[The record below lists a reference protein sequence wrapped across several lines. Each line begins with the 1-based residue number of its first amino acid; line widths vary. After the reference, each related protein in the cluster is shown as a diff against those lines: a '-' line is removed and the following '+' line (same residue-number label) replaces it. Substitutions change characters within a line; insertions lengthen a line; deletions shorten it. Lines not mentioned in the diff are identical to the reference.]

1 MKVLFANPP
10 WKSQEGRYGVR
21 AGSRWPFTMP
31 AAGPDS
37 LPYIPFPFFLAYGA
51 ALLEARSD
59 AQVLAVDA
67 IAEGLDEAGYA
78 RRVAAF
84 APDVILAESSQASLS
99 CDIRHAVD
107 ARKALPGVVYIL
119 AGPQASTTPEA
130 ILGSHPEVAY
140 CLVGEYEWT
149 MLDLVTA
156 MERPGFTPSGI
167 PGLAWR
173 DDQGAPR
180 VNPRRLPG
188 DLSELPWP
196 AYRHF
201 PMHKYKD
208 YFCGIAGPMVNMVA
222 SRGCP
227 HRCSFCLWPEV
238 MYGGHT
244 YRVRDVADVADEM
257 AFLVDTYGFRT
268 VYFDDD
274 TFNLGKQ
281 RILRL
286 TEEIRLRGIG
296 VDLAVMARADAMDE
310 DMLRALRGVGLVAV
324 KYGLESASP
333 DILERCGKGLDLE
346 VAKSNIRFTKSLGIK
361 VHLTFT
367 VGLPGETRQTIEDS
381 IRLALELDTESIQVS
396 LATPFPGTPLH
407 EYVRSRGYLS
417 SDREDLFDGSHQCV
431 ARTEE
436 LSCREIE
443 EGFKAF
449 QAAWKEHRQA
459 KERASAQD
467 QPVHPLL

>member
-10 WKSQEGRYGVR
+10 WKKAEGRYGVR

-31 AAGPDS
+31 AAGPAA
-37 LPYIPFPFFLAYGA
+37 LPYVPFPFFLGYAA

-59 AQVLAVDA
+59 AEVMAIDA
-67 IAEGLDEAGYA
+67 IAEGLEDGEYA
-78 RRVAAF
+78 RRVASF
-84 APDVILAESSQASLS
+84 APDVIVAETSQASFPQ
-99 CDIRHAVD
+99 DIRHAAEVR
-107 ARKALPGVVYIL
+107 AALPGVLYVA
-119 AGPQASTTPEA
+119 AGPQASVSPEA
-130 ILGSHPEVAY
+130 ILARHSEVDY

-149 MLDLVTA
+149 ALDLVA
-156 MERPGFTPSGI
+156 ALSRPGFSPAGI

-173 DDQGAPR
+173 DGQGTPR
-180 VNPRRLPG
+180 LNPRRPLG
-188 DLSELPWP
+188 DLSELPRP

-201 PMHKYKD
+201 PMSRYKD
-208 YFCGIAGPMVNMVA
+208 YFCGISGLMVNMVA

-227 HRCSFCLWPEV
+227 HKCSFCLWPEV
-238 MYGGHT
+238 MYGGHA

-257 AFLVDTYGFRT
+257 AFLVETYGFKT

-274 TFNLGKQ
+274 TFNLGKK

-286 TEEIRLRGIG
+286 TEEIRRRGIRA
-296 VDLAVMARADAMDE
+296 DLAVMARADAMDE
-310 DMLRALRGVGLVAV
+310 EMLEALRGVGLVAV

-346 VAKSNIRFTKSLGIK
+346 AAKRTIRYTKSLGVK

-367 VGLPGETRQTIEDS
+367 VGLPGETRETIDAS
-381 IRLALELDTESIQVS
+381 KRLALELDTDSIQVS

-407 EYVRSRGYLS
+407 AYVESQGYLS
-417 SDREDLFDGSHQCV
+417 SSQEDLFDGSNRCV
-431 ARTEE
+431 ARTDA

-443 EGFKAF
+443 EGFRDF
-449 QAAWKEHRQA
+449 QVAWSEHRQRREA
-459 KERASAQD
+459 
-467 QPVHPLL
+467 